1 MSLSLWLSFVLVCF
15 LGTISPGPSLAV
27 VLRQSLGN
35 GRRHGVVTA
44 MSHSTG
50 VALWAVLT
58 LWGLGVV
65 VAEHPILYQV
75 ITYSGAVYLAWL
87 GVKALRSMG
96 GIHSFSE
103 EQVGSYLSAVSDGA
117 LISLM
122 NPKLALFFIA
132 LFSQFLSADQTLVDQ
147 LILLSTVVLIDLIW
161 FCWIAI
167 MITQGRLLKILQNR
181 SKELDRV
188 SGVVMIGLALR
199 IAL

>member
-35 GRRHGVVTA
+35 GRKHGVVTA

-65 VAEHPILYQV
+65 VAEHPTLYQV

-87 GVKALRSMG
+87 GIKALRSMG

-161 FCWIAI
+161 FSWIAI